1 MIYSYIDFCLIDLKV
16 AECID
21 VEKHIQIFILIL
33 SEDIVSV
40 SVKSKI
46 STPLAVLS

>member
-1 MIYSYIDFCLIDLKV
+1 VTYSYIDFYLKV

-21 VEKHIQIFILIL
+21 EEKHIQICILTL
-33 SEDIVSV
+33 SEDIISV

-46 STPLAVLS
+46 NNPLAVLS